1 MATAQEKCG
10 CFFGNVLP
18 QIQICPGK
26 KETFSRDFA
35 CEKKN
40 AHLPGAAI
48 FFPADFRQRRSKA
61 SEARKNIEKNGII
74 IEYYQLHYKLFTEVA
89 MGGRAEK
96 EKSEKTNAMR
106 ELEAAGIAYE
116 GFDYPEDAEDGMAVA
131 EFLGQDPFSV
141 FKTLVT
147 RSDKGEFFVFE
158 VPVNSTLD
166 LKKAARAA
174 GAKSV
179 EMIKQKELLPLT
191 GYIHGGCSPVGMKK
205 RFPTFID
212 ETAVL
217 FDTIFVSS
225 GKRGKQ
231 IRISPYS
238 LAEFIGAAFVPLTV
252 D

>member
-1 MATAQEKCG
+1 MKRKMHTCPAPRFLPRQISGKGGAKHLKQEKI
-10 CFFGNVLP
+10 L
-18 QIQICPGK
+18 K
-26 KETFSRDFA
+26 
-35 CEKKN
+35 
-40 AHLPGAAI
+40 
-48 FFPADFRQRRSKA
+48 
-61 SEARKNIEKNGII
+61 KNGII